1 MKYILLIILVF
12 FSCNNQVERGFKK
25 MQRKK
30 DRKERIERRM
40 KLDSEIDTTH
50 FRWFPLSDSSIIGT
64 PKILR

>member
-1 MKYILLIILVF
+1 MKYILLIILIF

-40 KLDSEIDTTH
+40 KMDSEIDTTH

-64 PKILR
+64 PKILK

>member
-40 KLDSEIDTTH
+40 KMDSEIDTTH